1 MVDIDKLLE
10 ELTIE
15 EKASLLSGHK
25 SWFTNQISR
34 LNIPKICM
42 TDGPHG
48 LRKKREDGKA
58 VLNGLG
64 DSEISTCF
72 PPAVTSACSWNEN
85 LLFKMGEVMGK
96 ECNYYDVHVIL
107 GPAMNIKRN
116 PLCGRNFEY
125 FSEDPLISGKMA
137 TAFTKGIE
145 SRNVGTSL
153 KHYAAN
159 NNEANRYFGN
169 SVLDDRT
176 FREIYLRGY
185 ERVVKEAHPKTV
197 MCAYNRVNG
206 EYASEHKE
214 LLTTILRDEWGFDG
228 VVMSDWGAVN
238 DRVKGVIAGLDLE
251 MPGDVTHNRQVI
263 VDAYHSGEL
272 SKEALDK
279 AVRNMLKLI
288 FSSLKYDKP
297 QHLDFDTHANL
308 SKELSL
314 ESAVLLKNEENALPL
329 NKDKKYLVIGELFE
343 KMRYQGAGS
352 SLIRPSKVVTPMDA
366 FNNNGINYIYEKGY
380 KVLDF
385 ETNEKLHNEALKEAN
400 NYDTILFF
408 GGLSELAESE
418 GLDRKTLDLPSN
430 QVKLL
435 EDLAT
440 LNKNIIFVMYG
451 GSPVVIPAHTN
462 LKAILNM
469 YLPGQM
475 GGESTYD
482 LLFGD
487 ACPSGRLAETWPL
500 SSEDVPFSN
509 EFTKTDNDLYKEGLF
524 VGYRYFNSFNKNVM
538 YPFGYGLSYST
549 FSYDDMKAYINN
561 DQIIVN
567 VNVTNTGK
575 VFAKEVVEVFIKAP
589 NTKLIKP
596 HHELRGFT
604 KVSLEPNET
613 KEATVI
619 INIEDLKYYIN
630 NEWVLESGVYT
641 IELCK
646 NANEV
651 ILSKE
656 LEIKSNDV
664 IVPNELEYILY
675 SDYNRFINMTDEE
688 FSKVSKKEFIHT
700 EHKKPYNLNTPINQY
715 KSFWGINIYKLML
728 FVCNRVYKKALKS
741 KEDEHKET
749 RVKNAYFTVNMLKT
763 LSIRSLSY
771 ASEGMMSHRMAL
783 GIVDIA
789 NGKVFRG
796 LWKLI
801 TKEKCFKLPK

>member
-1 MVDIDKLLE
+1 MDIDKLLS
-10 ELTIE
+10 ELTTE

-72 PPAVTSACSWNEN
+72 PPAVTTASSWNDE
-85 LLFKMGEVMGK
+85 LLFSMGEAMGT
-96 ECNYYDVHVIL
+96 ECNHYDVNVIL

-137 TAFTKGIE
+137 SSLTKGIE

-169 SVLDDRT
+169 SVVDDRT
-176 FREIYLRGY
+176 FREIYLRGF

-206 EYASEHKE
+206 EFASEHKE

-238 DRVKGVIAGLDLE
+238 DRVKGIIAGLDLE

-263 VDAYHSGEL
+263 VDAYRSGDL
-272 SKEALDK
+272 KEEDLNK

-288 FSSLKYDKP
+288 AGSLDYEKVESI
-297 QHLDFDTHANL
+297 DFEAHANI
-308 SKELSL
+308 SKNLSL
-314 ESAVLLKNEENALPL
+314 ESAVLMKNDNKTLPL
-329 NKDKKYLVIGELFE
+329 NKNGKFLVIGELFE

-352 SLIRPSKVVTPMDA
+352 SLIRPWKVVSPMDS
-366 FNNNGINYIYEKGY
+366 FNANNVDYTYVKGY

-385 ETNEKLHNEALKEAN
+385 EPNQKLHDEALNSAKEC
-400 NYDTILFF
+400 DTILFF

-418 GLDRKTLDLPSN
+418 GLDRKTLSLPFN

-435 EDLAT
+435 EELAT
-440 LNKNIIFVMYG
+440 LGKTIVFVMYG
-451 GSPVVIPAHTN
+451 GSPVIIPTHSC

-475 GGESTYD
+475 GGDSTYD
-482 LLFGD
+482 LLFGNVS
-487 ACPSGRLAETWPL
+487 PSGRLAETWPQNI
-500 SSEDVPFSN
+500 EDIPFIN

-524 VGYRYFNSFNKNVM
+524 VGYRYYNSFDKKVM

-549 FSYDDMKAYINN
+549 FSYDDIKAYINN
-561 DQIIVN
+561 NQIIVK
-567 VNVTNTGK
+567 VNVTNTGDM
-575 VFAKEVVEVFIKAP
+575 VAKEVVEVFVKAP
-589 NTKLIKP
+589 KTKIIKP

-604 KVSLEPNET
+604 KVSLNPGET
-613 KEATVI
+613 KEATIVI
-619 INIEDLKYYIN
+619 DINDIKYYIN

-641 IELCK
+641 IQICK

-651 ILSKE
+651 LLSKD
-656 LEIKSNDV
+656 LEIKSKD
-664 IVPNELEYILY
+664 IIIPNELEYTLY
-675 SDYNRFINMTDEE
+675 TDYYRFINMTDEE
-688 FSKVSKKEFIHT
+688 FSRVSKKEFVNIV
-700 EHKKPYNLNTPINQY
+700 HKKPYNLNTPLNQY
-715 KSFWGINIYKLML
+715 KSFWGRKIYKLML
-728 FVCNRVYKKALKS
+728 GVCNHVYKKALRS

-749 RVKNAYFTVNMLKT
+749 RVKNAYFTVSMLKT

-771 ASEGMMSHRMAL
+771 ASEGMMTHRMAL

-789 NGKVFRG
+789 NGKVLRG